1 MKATRNTVTDALKA
15 RYERL
20 KVCFYAY
27 GNKITI
33 YANSDY
39 VLPCY
44 YTIATLL
51 KP

>member
-15 RYERL
+15 RYERIKL
-20 KVCFYAY
+20 CFYAY

-33 YANSDY
+33 YANIDY
-39 VLPCY
+39 VLFCY
-44 YTIATLL
+44 YTSATLL